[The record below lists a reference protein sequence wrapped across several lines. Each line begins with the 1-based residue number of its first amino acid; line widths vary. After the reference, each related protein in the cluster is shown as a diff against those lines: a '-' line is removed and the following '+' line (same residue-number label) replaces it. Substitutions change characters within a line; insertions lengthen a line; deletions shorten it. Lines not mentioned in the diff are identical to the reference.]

1 MTSRFSLILAPPFV
15 KFPAALRCDSYDAVH
30 DVSPPTQASARPLH
44 AAFMSDQRQFG
55 SLTVRLVRGDI
66 TDQPDVDAIVNAAN
80 AQLET
85 GGGVAGAVHAAAG
98 PGLAREARAHAPI
111 RPGEAV
117 ITGGHDLPNAHV
129 VHVLGPV
136 YGRDEPADEI
146 LAAGYRRALELAERE
161 GLASLATPAISTGA
175 FGYPIDEAAR
185 VALRTIADLA
195 AETSSVRE
203 VRFVLWSEGDL
214 AAFRRALGDVAEG
227 TGG

>member
-1 MTSRFSLILAPPFV
+1 
-15 KFPAALRCDSYDAVH
+15 
-30 DVSPPTQASARPLH
+30 
-44 AAFMSDQRQFG
+44 MSDQRQLG

-117 ITGGHDLPNAHV
+117 ITAAHELPNRHV
-129 VHVLGPV
+129 IHVLGPV

-146 LAAGYRRALELAERE
+146 LAAGYRRALELAEDE
-161 GLASLATPAISTGA
+161 GLASVATPAISTGA
-175 FGYPIDEAAR
+175 FGYPIDEAAH
-185 VALRTIADLA
+185 VALRTVATFA
-195 AETSSVRE
+195 TEASSVRE

-214 AAFRRALGDVAEG
+214 EAFRRALDAVDESRS
-227 TGG
+227 